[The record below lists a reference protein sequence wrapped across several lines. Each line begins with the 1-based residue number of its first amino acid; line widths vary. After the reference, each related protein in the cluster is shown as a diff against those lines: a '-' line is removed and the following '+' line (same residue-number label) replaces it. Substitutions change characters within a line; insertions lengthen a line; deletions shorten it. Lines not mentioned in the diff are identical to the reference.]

1 MCRAHAA
8 PTPLPRVPLLVV
20 SLIQIGEAF
29 NASVLFPFVVFM
41 LRDFGH
47 SERRIGALAGVLG
60 AAFFAAQVVSS
71 YHWGGL
77 ADRHGCKRALLS
89 GTLGTAA
96 AGALFGVAPNL
107 ACALA
112 TRALCGLLNGN
123 IGVMKSYLTQATD
136 DSNRA
141 AAFAFLP
148 LGFGLGLTVAP
159 VIGGALAR
167 PAARWP
173 RVFAAGFWRAHPYAL
188 PMLVCSGFQCAV
200 AAACALGMKNDTPAR
215 RGGGSG
221 ARYAS
226 VGADAAAD
234 DAADGAAPA
243 SDSAAAAA
251 EPVWRRRAPVLACA
265 GYALLAMGQI
275 LNDELLPLFARG
287 CLGWESREIG
297 LFLAVGGV
305 SVPVGA
311 ALAPRYLRL
320 RGRRRA
326 LAETTAINAPLGLAL
341 PALAL
346 ALPAGARAARW
357 AALSAV
363 FCATRIISVVG
374 FTAVMVLVNSSAPK
388 HEIGKV
394 NGLGQ
399 SFAAAARALG
409 PVCGGGLWS
418 AALGWERARGGDR
431 HAVCPAALALVPY
444 AARAAVCVAAFVVGC
459 QLPAWLDQGF
469 DAKELPGESG
479 GDVELEDITGR
490 RRASEPPA

>member
-215 RGGGSG
+215 RGGGSAERG
-221 ARYAS
+221 GRGEEEEQREDVHQAS
-226 VGADAAAD
+226 RVTSQRAACAVRVSVNAAA
-234 DAADGAAPA
+234 AGRP
-243 SDSAAAAA
+243 AAAAA
-251 EPVWRRRAPVLACA
+251 GSPRRIFHTPHSFS
-265 GYALLAMGQI
+265 
-275 LNDELLPLFARG
+275 LPL
-287 CLGWESREIG
+287 
-297 LFLAVGGV
+297 
-305 SVPVGA
+305 
-311 ALAPRYLRL
+311 
-320 RGRRRA
+320 
-326 LAETTAINAPLGLAL
+326 
-341 PALAL
+341 
-346 ALPAGARAARW
+346 
-357 AALSAV
+357 
-363 FCATRIISVVG
+363 
-374 FTAVMVLVNSSAPK
+374 
-388 HEIGKV
+388 
-394 NGLGQ
+394 
-399 SFAAAARALG
+399 
-409 PVCGGGLWS
+409 
-418 AALGWERARGGDR
+418 
-431 HAVCPAALALVPY
+431 
-444 AARAAVCVAAFVVGC
+444 
-459 QLPAWLDQGF
+459 
-469 DAKELPGESG
+469 
-479 GDVELEDITGR
+479 
-490 RRASEPPA
+490 

>member
-47 SERRIGALAGVLG
+47 SERHIGALAGVLG

-71 YHWGGL
+71 YQWGRL
-77 ADRHGCKRALLS
+77 ADQHGCKRALLS

-96 AGALFGVAPNL
+96 AGALFGVSPNL
-107 ACALA
+107 AVALS

-159 VIGGALAR
+159 IIGGALAR

-173 RVFAAGFWRAHPYAL
+173 RVFAAGFWRANPYAL

-200 AAACALGMKNDTPAR
+200 AAACAFGMKDDTPAR
-215 RGGGSG
+215 DAG
-221 ARYAS
+221 YAS
-226 VGADAAAD
+226 VDDTAADAPD
-234 DAADGAAPA
+234 DAPAA
-243 SDSAAAAA
+243 DSAAAA
-251 EPVWRRRAPVLACA
+251 EQSVWRRRAPVLACT
-265 GYALLAMGQI
+265 GYALLASAQI

-305 SVPVGA
+305 SVPLGA

-326 LAETTAINAPLGLAL
+326 LVETTALNAPLGLAL
-341 PALAL
+341 PALVL
-346 ALPAGARAARW
+346 VLPAGARAARW

-374 FTAVMVLVNSSAPK
+374 FTAVMVLVNSSTPK

-418 AALGWERARGGDR
+418 ASLGWERARGGDR
-431 HAVCPAALALVPY
+431 HAVCPASLALVPY

-469 DAKELPGESG
+469 DAKELPGVGDEG

-490 RRASEPPA
+490 ARATDPT